1 MCPVLIAN
9 GILRHPLC
17 DRPYLIIKLN
27 TSIIYLF
34 FLQYLKTIG
43 DI

>member
-1 MCPVLIAN
+1 MCQVLIVN
-9 GILRHPLC
+9 GILHHQLC
-17 DRPYLIIKLN
+17 VRPYLPLKLN

-43 DI
+43 DL